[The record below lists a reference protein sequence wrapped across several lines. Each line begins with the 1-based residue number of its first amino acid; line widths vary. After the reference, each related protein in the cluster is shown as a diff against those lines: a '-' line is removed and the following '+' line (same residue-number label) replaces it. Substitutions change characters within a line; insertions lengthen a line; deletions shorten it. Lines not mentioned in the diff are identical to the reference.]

1 MSTLTKEDK
10 LQLISSRKKN
20 LEYKKY
26 ALELDV
32 IVENAKVSPD
42 ANAVQVIEDSI
53 AEVDGQIAALDAELA
68 TVNSLTE

>member
-10 LQLISSRKKN
+10 LQLIASRKKN

-42 ANAVQVIEDSI
+42 ANAVEVIEDSI
-53 AEVDGQIAALDAELA
+53 AEVDDQLAALDSELA